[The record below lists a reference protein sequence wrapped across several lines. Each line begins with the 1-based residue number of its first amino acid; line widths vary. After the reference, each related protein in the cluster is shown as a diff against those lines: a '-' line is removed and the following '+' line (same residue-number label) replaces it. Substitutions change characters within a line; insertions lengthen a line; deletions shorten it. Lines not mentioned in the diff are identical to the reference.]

1 MSKFY
6 FFRKYDSSAKHDI
19 RLKKDSEAKAIA
31 RSNMDMDV
39 SLKEIYL
46 DKDAHRKSAKRQ
58 TMDEDSKEKYLIKDL
73 NPKRL

>member
-1 MSKFY
+1 
-6 FFRKYDSSAKHDI
+6 
-19 RLKKDSEAKAIA
+19 
-31 RSNMDMDV
+31 MDV